1 MAEPNSLLARLKSPT
16 MQARGRALVLLAT
29 AACLL
34 PLLLQLPNE
43 LGVGFGLC
51 MLLVSAVSWRRPPPF
66 LLRLLVGI
74 GMIVAIAAVAPGV
87 GRDTACAVLAAMLA
101 LKPSETVSLRD
112 GRSLVGFALFAPF
125 ASFLLDLGP
134 LSLALALV
142 AVVAGLLALQQLAH
156 DEAEVHANAG
166 GQWWQASAGVLKLL
180 ALGLPLALAAFW
192 LFPRLPTPLWGL
204 PDRVVARPGLS
215 DTMTPG
221 GWLDLMND
229 DSPAARVQF
238 FGPAPTPQQMYWR
251 GPVLW
256 DFDGRTW
263 RQANQLRVLP
273 AAPLQAAGPAWE
285 YQIEPEPTEDRQL
298 VALDLP
304 TQVPDG
310 AFIAHDYSVYSSQPL
325 NGVTR
330 WRMRSVPAAAA
341 EPALPSALRERALL
355 VPAGF
360 NPRTLALGRQ
370 WRREAGTDAT
380 GEADAAIANRALDM
394 IRREFIY
401 TLDVPLAGRN
411 EVDDF
416 LFDRK
421 QGYCEHFSSAFVVL
435 MRAAGVPARVVTGY
449 AGGYR
454 NPIGDYWLVL
464 NSDAHAWA
472 EIWLPRR
479 GWVRLDPT
487 AAVAPERVFDTL
499 ADRQP
504 GRIGAFEG
512 LVPMFNASD
521 WLRRGWNDFVLGYD
535 AKRQQRLLNPF
546 GKERLG
552 SRELILLFAAIA
564 GLALAWMAW
573 LLARGEREHDP
584 LLRAWHRLG
593 HRYARRR
600 LGREVH
606 EPAEAWAERVAA
618 DVPRSGEHLCTL
630 SRRFSDARYA
640 APDPVELRRLL
651 RDLDAHRP

>member
-1 MAEPNSLLARLKSPT
+1 MAERPSLLARLKSPP
-16 MQARGRALVLLAT
+16 MQPRGRLLVMLAT
-29 AACLL
+29 AAGLL
-34 PLLLQLPNE
+34 PLLLQLPPE
-43 LGVGFGLC
+43 LGIGFGVC
-51 MLLVSAVSWRRPPPF
+51 AVLVGVVSWRRAPPV

-74 GMIVAIAAVAPGV
+74 GMIVAIAAVAPGI

-101 LKPSETVSLRD
+101 LKPSETFSLRD

-125 ASFLLDLGP
+125 AAFLLDQGP
-134 LSLALALV
+134 TSLVLALV
-142 AVVAGLLALQQLAH
+142 AVLAALLALQQLAH
-156 DEAEVHANAG
+156 DEAGVANPAG
-166 GQWWQASAGVLKLL
+166 ARDWQAPLGVLRLVL
-180 ALGLPLALAAFW
+180 LGLPLALAAFW
-192 LFPRLPTPLWGL
+192 LFPRLPAPLWGL
-204 PDRVVARPGLS
+204 PERAVARPGLS

-238 FGPAPTPQQMYWR
+238 FGPPPPQQQMYWR

-263 RQANQLRVLP
+263 RQAKQLLAVP
-273 AAPLQAAGPAWE
+273 AAPMQPAGTQWE
-285 YQIEPEPTEDRQL
+285 YQVEPEPTEDRQL
-298 VALDLP
+298 IALDLP
-304 TQVPDG
+304 TRVPGG
-310 AFIAHDYSVYSSQPL
+310 AFIANDFSVLSNQPL

-330 WRMRSVPAAAA
+330 WRMRSAPPAAA
-341 EPALPSALRERALL
+341 EPDLPDPLRQRALDL
-355 VPAGF
+355 PRGF
-360 NPRTLALGRQ
+360 NPRTLAMGRQ
-370 WRREAGTDAT
+370 WRAEAGTDAN
-380 GEADAAIANRALDM
+380 GKADAAIADRGLGM
-394 IRREFIY
+394 IRREFVY
-401 TLDVPLAGRN
+401 TLNVPLAGRN
-411 EVDDF
+411 EIDDF

-479 GWVRLDPT
+479 GWVRVDPT
-487 AAVAPERVFDTL
+487 AAVAPERVFDTI

-535 AKRQQRLLNPF
+535 AQRQQRLLNPF
-546 GKERLG
+546 GGRRLG
-552 SRELILLFAAIA
+552 SRELILVFTAIS

-573 LLARGEREHDP
+573 LLARGERERDP

-593 HRYARRR
+593 ARYARRGQ
-600 LGREVH
+600 GRSLH
-606 EPAEAWAERVAA
+606 EPAEAWAQRVAA
-618 DVPRSGEHLCTL
+618 DVPSAGDHLQAL

-640 APDPVELRRLL
+640 TVEPGTLRKLL
-651 RDLDAHRP
+651 QDLAAHRP